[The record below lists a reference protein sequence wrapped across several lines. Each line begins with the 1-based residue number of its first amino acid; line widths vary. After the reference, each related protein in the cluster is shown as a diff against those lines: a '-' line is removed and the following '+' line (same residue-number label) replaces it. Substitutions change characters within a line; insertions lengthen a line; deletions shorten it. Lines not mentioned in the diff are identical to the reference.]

1 MSLNYDA
8 IVLDCAPIRIGD
20 DVSIGPRAQLLT
32 ALHPMDEHE
41 LRRQRWETAAP
52 ITIGDNVWLGG
63 GVIVCPG
70 VTIGANA
77 IIGAGSVVTRDAPPR
92 VFAAGNPCRWC
103 GNSPWPRLTLTLG
116 QPRTMVVMTSRIN
129 DISVSG
135 GESCGVHRLLIQC
148 DCATVSVSRGGRGRP
163 VVLCPG
169 LYSTQA
175 GLQVLI
181 ELLRRDHKVV
191 TFDLRGHGLSS
202 GAARY
207 SFAGFLGDLS
217 AVMAAARIADPAPVL
232 VGYSLGADL
241 AVHYAVEN
249 PGAVAGLVLV
259 DGANP
264 IPEPFLSPAD
274 MAEFRAMWEKSVQ
287 VDVVADAAQ
296 RVLLTASQ
304 VLDLNLELDA
314 IRTGPLLGRYRSIDV
329 PIRMIMSNAMAGNG
343 ADERTRWRNRNWR
356 AGIER
361 LSRER
366 PDIPATWLDADHQ
379 LVVTHAGDIARIVA
393 DHIGRLPDP
402 ED

>member
-1 MSLNYDA
+1 
-8 IVLDCAPIRIGD
+8 
-20 DVSIGPRAQLLT
+20 
-32 ALHPMDEHE
+32 
-41 LRRQRWETAAP
+41 
-52 ITIGDNVWLGG
+52 
-63 GVIVCPG
+63 
-70 VTIGANA
+70 
-77 IIGAGSVVTRDAPPR
+77 
-92 VFAAGNPCRWC
+92 
-103 GNSPWPRLTLTLG
+103 
-116 QPRTMVVMTSRIN
+116 MVVMTSRID

-135 GESCGVHRLLIQC
+135 GESCGVHRFSVEC
-148 DCATVSVSRGGRGRP
+148 DGVTISVSRGGRGRP

-175 GLQVLI
+175 GLRVLI
-181 ELLRRDHKVV
+181 ELLRRDQEVV
-191 TFDLRGHGLSS
+191 TFDLRGHGLGS

-217 AVMAAARIADPAPVL
+217 AVLDAVRIADPAPVL

-241 AVHYAVEN
+241 AVHYAAEN
-249 PGAVAGLVLV
+249 PGAVAGLVLI

-274 MAEFRAMWEKSVQ
+274 IPEFRAMWEQSVNA
-287 VDVVADAAQ
+287 DVVADPAH

-304 VLDLNLELDA
+304 VLDLNLELDT
-314 IRTGPLLGRYRSIDV
+314 IRTGPLLGRYRDIGA
-329 PIRMIMSNAMAGNG
+329 PIRMIMSNAMAGDG
-343 ADERTRWRNRNWR
+343 ADERTRRRNRNWR

-379 LVVTHAGDIARIVA
+379 LVVTHAADIARIVA
-393 DHIGRLPDP
+393 DHTGRLPYP